1 MTSISIIIPV
11 LNEAD
16 PIGDLLSCLPGSVET
31 IVVDGGST
39 DSTVEIATSRADQ
52 VLTSE
57 IGRATQM
64 NAGAAVACGE
74 ILLFLHADT
83 SLPKNFV
90 RDLQRFSLS
99 NEAWGRFD
107 VRIDSRNFMF
117 RIIETMM
124 NLRSRMTG
132 ICTGDQAI
140 FIKRSTFKHV
150 GGFPPIALMEDIE
163 ISKQLKKV
171 SRPFC
176 VHEPAVT
183 SARRWL
189 DGGILQT
196 ILLMW
201 RLRFQYF
208 LGVSPGYLIRQY
220 YK

>member
-1 MTSISIIIPV
+1 MRSGNVTSKP
-11 LNEAD
+11 E
-16 PIGDLLSCLPGSVET
+16 PGSVET
-31 IVVDGGST
+31 IVVDGGSA
-39 DSTVEIATSRADQ
+39 DSTVEIATARADQ

-64 NAGAAVACGE
+64 NAGAAVARGE

-90 RDLQRFSLS
+90 HHLQRFRLS
-99 NEAWGRFD
+99 TQAWGRFD
-107 VRIDSRNFMF
+107 VRIDSNNLMF

-132 ICTGDQAI
+132 ICTGDQAM
-140 FIKRSTFKHV
+140 FVKRSAFEEV

-189 DGGILQT
+189 DGGKLPT
-196 ILLMW
+196 IFLMW
-201 RLRFQYF
+201 RLRLEYF
-208 LGVSPGYLIRQY
+208 LGVSPERLIRQY

>member
-1 MTSISIIIPV
+1 MSISIIIPV

-16 PIGDLLSCLPGSVET
+16 RIGDLLSCLPGSVET
-31 IVVDGGST
+31 IVVDGGSA
-39 DSTVEIATSRADQ
+39 DSTVEISASRADQ

-90 RDLQRFSLS
+90 HHLQRFRLS

-107 VRIDSRNFMF
+107 VRIDSNNLMF

-132 ICTGDQAI
+132 ICTGDQAM
-140 FIKRSTFKHV
+140 FVKRSAFEEV

-189 DGGILQT
+189 DGGKLPT
-196 ILLMW
+196 IFLMW
-201 RLRFQYF
+201 RLRFEYF
-208 LGVSPGYLIRQY
+208 LGVSPEHLIRQY

>member
-1 MTSISIIIPV
+1 MSISIIIPV
-11 LNEAD
+11 LNESD
-16 PIGDLLSCLPGSVET
+16 HIGDLLSCLPGSVET
-31 IVVDGGST
+31 IVVDGGSA

-64 NAGAAVACGE
+64 NAGAAVARGE

-90 RDLQRFSLS
+90 HYLQRFRLS
-99 NEAWGRFD
+99 NHAWGRFG
-107 VRIDSRNFMF
+107 VKIDSNNLMF

-124 NLRSRMTG
+124 NFRSRMTG
-132 ICTGDQAI
+132 ICTGDQGM
-140 FIKRSTFKHV
+140 FIKRSAFKEV

-163 ISKQLKKV
+163 ISKQLKKI

-176 VHEPAVT
+176 IHEPAVT

-189 DGGILQT
+189 DAGKLQT
-196 ILLMW
+196 IFLMW
-201 RLRFQYF
+201 RLRFQYY
-208 LGVSPGYLIRQY
+208 LGVSPERLIRQY
-220 YK
+220 DK